1 MIPAHLDRMYVW
13 VPPDPSAWGEH
24 PGEWGIAP
32 SPILLKKVVF
42 WDPVDTSFEYV
53 VWTPED
59 DRPYS
64 DKEVNAMRLHC
75 ESHRVNFQLKLPGR
89 GLPWN
94 L

>member
-1 MIPAHLDRMYVW
+1 MMAEIDRMHVW
-13 VPPDPSAWGEH
+13 VPPDPPVLGLD

-32 SPILLKKVVF
+32 SAILLKKVVF
-42 WDPVDTSFEYV
+42 WDPANTSWEYV
-53 VWTPED
+53 VWTPEE

-64 DKEVNAMRLHC
+64 DREVNAMRLHC
-75 ESHRVNFQLKLPGR
+75 ESHGVNFQLKLPGR